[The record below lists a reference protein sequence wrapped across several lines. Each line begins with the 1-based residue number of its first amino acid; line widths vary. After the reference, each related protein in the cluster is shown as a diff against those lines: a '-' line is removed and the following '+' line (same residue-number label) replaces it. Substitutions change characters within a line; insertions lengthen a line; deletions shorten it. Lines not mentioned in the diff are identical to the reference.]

1 MSEEILETPTEIG
14 PLPSFPGKQLAAA
27 REEKGLSVADVA
39 RSLRLSV
46 RQIEAIEADDFDK
59 LPSKTFLRGFI
70 RNYAKLLQ
78 LDPEPLLLVSQLA
91 VTQPQPQAISVP
103 LGQLEFSVSRSQR
116 TFSGTRTSPWLKYLP
131 AALLVIGVLGWAT
144 FELLHGNDSTTVVVK
159 PAGDSAAMVLPLPPI
174 QPPAQS
180 EQQPAVPTESGSAES
195 VVVPAIKDAG
205 ASTAVPATTP
215 ETTAA
220 QAGGARIKLSFSGES
235 WIELKD
241 KSGRTIYKQIGQAGN
256 EQIITGTSPL
266 ALTVGKAANVKV
278 IFNDKPIDLVPYTSG
293 DVARLTL
300 N

>member
-1 MSEEILETPTEIG
+1 MSEEILETPTETQ
-14 PLPSFPGKQLAAA
+14 PLPSYPGKQLAAS

-78 LDPEPLLLVSQLA
+78 LDPEPLLLASRLA

-116 TFSGTRTSPWLKYLP
+116 TFSGSRTSPWLKYLP
-131 AALLVIGVLGWAT
+131 AALLVAGVLGWAI
-144 FELLHGNDSTTVVVK
+144 FELLRGNDSTTVVVK
-159 PAGDSAAMVLPLPPI
+159 PAGDSAAMVLPLPPL
-174 QPPAQS
+174 QSPAQS
-180 EQQPAVPTESGSAES
+180 ERVPAES
-195 VVVPAIKDAG
+195 APAESAVVPASKEEAH
-205 ASTAVPATTP
+205 STPPVPAPNP

-220 QAGGARIKLSFSGES
+220 QPGGAKIKLSFSGES

-241 KSGRTIYKQIGQAGN
+241 KSGRTIYKQTGQAGN
-256 EQIITGTSPL
+256 EQIISGTSPL
-266 ALTVGKAANVKV
+266 TLTVGKAANVKV
-278 IFNDKPIDLVPYTSG
+278 IFNDKPVDLAPYSSG

>member
-1 MSEEILETPTEIG
+1 MSEEILETPIETQ
-14 PLPSFPGKQLAAA
+14 PLPSFPGKQLAAV

-78 LDPEPLLLVSQLA
+78 LDPEPLLLASRLA

-116 TFSGTRTSPWLKYLP
+116 TFSGSRTRPWLKYLP
-131 AALLVIGVLGWAT
+131 AALLVVGVLGWAV
-144 FELLHGNDSTTVVVK
+144 FELVRGNDSTTVVVK
-159 PAGDSAAMVLPLPPI
+159 PAGDSAAMVLPLPPL
-174 QPPAQS
+174 QSPAQIERS
-180 EQQPAVPTESGSAES
+180 PAESAPVEPAVA
-195 VVVPAIKDAG
+195 PAGKEDAH
-205 ASTAVPATTP
+205 ASPIPAPNP

-220 QAGGARIKLSFSGES
+220 QPGGAKIKLSFSGES

-241 KSGRTIYKQIGQAGN
+241 KSGRTIYKQTGQAGN
-256 EQIITGTSPL
+256 EQIISGTSPL
-266 ALTVGKAANVKV
+266 TLTVGKAANVKV
-278 IFNDKPIDLVPYTSG
+278 IFNDKPVDLVPYSSG

>member
-1 MSEEILETPTEIG
+1 MSEEILETPTETE

-59 LPSKTFLRGFI
+59 LPSKTFLRGFV

-78 LDPEPLLLVSQLA
+78 LDPEPLLLASQLA

-103 LGQLEFSVSRSQR
+103 HGRLEFSVSRSQR
-116 TFSGTRTSPWLKYLP
+116 TFSGSRTSPWLKYLP
-131 AALLVIGVLGWAT
+131 AALLVMGVLGWAAY
-144 FELLHGNDSTTVVVK
+144 ELLRGNDSTVVVK

-174 QPPAQS
+174 PSPAQN
-180 EQQPAVPTESGSAES
+180 EVPPSVAAES
-195 VVVPAIKDAG
+195 AVAPVSQDVPPSAT
-205 ASTAVPATTP
+205 ASTASP
-215 ETTAA
+215 ETTAG

-241 KSGRTIYKQIGQAGN
+241 KSGRTIYKQTGQSGN

-266 ALTVGKAANVKV
+266 TLTVGKAANVKV
-278 IFNDKPIDLVPYTSG
+278 IFNDKPIDLAPYTSG

>member
-1 MSEEILETPTEIG
+1 MSEEILETTTETQ
-14 PLPSFPGKQLAAA
+14 PMPSVPGKQLAAA
-27 REEKGLSVADVA
+27 REEKGLSIADVA

-78 LDPEPLLLVSQLA
+78 LDPEPLLLASQLA
-91 VTQPQPQAISVP
+91 VTQPLPQAISVP

-116 TFSGTRTSPWLKYLP
+116 TFSGSRTRPWLKYLP
-131 AALLVIGVLGWAT
+131 AAVLVVGVLGWAT
-144 FELLHGNDSTTVVVK
+144 FELLHGNDSTVVVK

-174 QPPAQS
+174 PSSAQNEATPAG
-180 EQQPAVPTESGSAES
+180 AAES
-195 VVVPAIKDAG
+195 AVVPAIP
-205 ASTAVPATTP
+205 ASKEENLSAAAPVANP
-215 ETTAA
+215 EAIAA
-220 QAGGARIKLSFSGES
+220 QSGGAKIKLSFSGES

-241 KSGRTIYKQIGQAGN
+241 KSGRTIYKQTGQAGN
-256 EQIITGTSPL
+256 EQIISGTSPL
-266 ALTVGKAANVKV
+266 TLTVGRAANVKV
-278 IFNDKPIDLVPYTSG
+278 IFNDKLIDLAPYTSG

>member
-1 MSEEILETPTEIG
+1 MSEEILETLTETQ
-14 PLPSFPGKQLAAA
+14 PLPSYPGKQLAAA

-78 LDPEPLLLVSQLA
+78 LDPEPLLLASRLA

-116 TFSGTRTSPWLKYLP
+116 TFSGSRTRPWLKYVP
-131 AALLVIGVLGWAT
+131 AALLVVGVLGWAV
-144 FELLHGNDSTTVVVK
+144 FELVRGNDSTTVVVK
-159 PAGDSAAMVLPLPPI
+159 PAGDSAAMVLPLPPL
-174 QPPAQS
+174 QPTAQS
-180 EQQPAVPTESGSAES
+180 ERAPA
-195 VVVPAIKDAG
+195 
-205 ASTAVPATTP
+205 ASTEAVPAESASAPASKEEVHPTPVPAPNP
-215 ETTAA
+215 ETIAV
-220 QAGGARIKLSFSGES
+220 QPGGAKIKLSFSGES

-241 KSGRTIYKQIGQAGN
+241 KSGRTIYKQTGQAGN
-256 EQIITGTSPL
+256 EQIISGTSPL
-266 ALTVGKAANVKV
+266 TLTVGKAANVKV
-278 IFNDKPIDLVPYTSG
+278 IFNDKPVDLAPYSSG